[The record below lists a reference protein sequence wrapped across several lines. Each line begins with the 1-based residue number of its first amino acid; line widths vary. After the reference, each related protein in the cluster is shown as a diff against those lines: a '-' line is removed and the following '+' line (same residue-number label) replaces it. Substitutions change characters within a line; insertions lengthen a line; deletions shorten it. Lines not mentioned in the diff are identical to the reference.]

1 MKLSDI
7 ASLATRLFCIFS
19 FIEVVKQLLDTVIF
33 VGSVRLSALLAPIG
47 LNIVECV
54 LLILLFIYSP
64 ALGKYIAG
72 SKSEQTLS
80 DRLMSAY
87 TARLA
92 LFITG
97 IIIIYSS
104 LTSVFRHIA
113 NSLTGEMLYSAH
125 SVVSSGST
133 EFFAAFLFVVL
144 GAAFIFTAV
153 RIGGDK

>member
-19 FIEVVKQLLDTVIF
+19 SIEVLKQLLDTVIF
-33 VGSVRLSALLAPIG
+33 VGSVRLSSLLAPIC
-47 LNIVECV
+47 LNIIELALLAV
-54 LLILLFIYSP
+54 LFRYSL
-64 ALGKYIAG
+64 ALGKFIAG
-72 SKSEQTLS
+72 GKSEQTLS
-80 DRLMSAY
+80 DRLLGAY
-87 TARLA
+87 TAKLA

-104 LTSVFRHIA
+104 LISVFRHVA

-125 SVVSSGST
+125 SVASAGST
-133 EFFAAFLFVVL
+133 EFFAAFIFIVL

-153 RIGGDK
+153 KTGGDK